1 MREYTRYQRLNTQD
15 TDTKLSPSNNNN
27 NNWRSHDNI
36 STVVELT
43 SQGSVASESPSEN
56 SETSTTSGSDEE
68 FSDARSI
75 CSTDSYYIS
84 TNGNSDCVV
93 DDQSEYTTHAQ
104 DDEGVED
111 SSRIL
116 ATLQLH
122 LEGEKE
128 TLGLAETKRR
138 QQINFLNDV
147 EALSIEELRGLK
159 ERLEDH
165 IFNVNMELVEEL
177 KTRDSLYSQH
187 QALLM
192 EAEDASNIGNSCQH
206 EVERSSPQLDDSSS
220 SVVRKQEKKRWSL
233 WW

>member
-15 TDTKLSPSNNNN
+15 ADPKLSPSKNH
-27 NNWRSHDNI
+27 WLHENI
-36 STVVELT
+36 SNIVELN

-56 SETSTTSGSDEE
+56 SETSTTSGSEEE
-68 FSDARSI
+68 FSDTRSI

-84 TNGNSDCVV
+84 TSGSRHGELDE
-93 DDQSEYTTHAQ
+93 QSEHNTNIQ
-104 DDEGVED
+104 VDEGVED

-128 TLGLAETKRR
+128 TLDLAATKRR
-138 QQINFLNDV
+138 QQMNFLHDV
-147 EALSIEELRGLK
+147 EALSIEELRELK
-159 ERLEDH
+159 MRLEDH
-165 IFNVNMELVEEL
+165 IFNTNMELVDEL

-206 EVERSSPQLDDSSS
+206 EEVERPTSQLDDSSS
-220 SVVRKQEKKRWSL
+220 VAKKKEKKRWSL